1 MTVATAAVRATPT
14 VSVAT
19 RASGAALVIASLL
32 LIAGNVLHPR
42 QTLTGE
48 ILPADG
54 VALMITGNL
63 GIWQVAHLLVVL
75 IAPFLVIG
83 AYGLYCELQE
93 RGEFVYSL
101 PALVAVGFYAILV
114 TIAVMLDGY
123 VEQDLARRFVS
134 APVQA
139 KVAIAS
145 QIDLT
150 NLVLHWL
157 LAPAF
162 FGLWLGGGLFGASLA
177 RARLFP
183 RPFAWAGMALAAIGV
198 VGYVA
203 GIFGPY
209 WVESGAFAP
218 YAMAFTVWYLAI
230 GVLMLRGHHAPAG
243 TPHR

>member
-1 MTVATAAVRATPT
+1 MTVVTAAARATPA
-14 VSVAT
+14 VSAAS
-19 RASGAALVIASLL
+19 RASGLALVIGSLL

-48 ILPADG
+48 ILPAEG
-54 VALMITGNL
+54 VAAMITGNL

-75 IAPFLVIG
+75 IAPFLVLG

-93 RGEFVYSL
+93 REEFVYSS
-101 PALVAVGFYAILV
+101 PALVAVGFYAVLV

-123 VEQDLARRFVS
+123 VEQDLARRFVA

-139 KVAIAS
+139 KAAIAS

-177 RARLFP
+177 RARLYP
-183 RPFAWAGMALAAIGV
+183 RAFAWAGVVLAGIGV
-198 VGYVA
+198 VGYAA
-203 GIFGPY
+203 GVFGPY

-218 YAMAFTVWYLAI
+218 YAMAFTLWYLAL
-230 GVLMLRGHHAPAG
+230 GVMLARGRASTG
-243 TPHR
+243 